1 MHSRGKADYCRCGDG
16 KVLQVNVGW
25 EVLRNLLYRTGYM
38 CGLVCG
44 KGWNV
49 MDRELFAKLFD
60 DKYFNNF
67 CGMIDELRKQE
78 YRITMPYE
86 TATLLYA
93 ANVDCT
99 KGNENIEAIHSRV
112 KHFLNQD
119 DQRISKTTSFYDY
132 FVITNIM
139 WIADGKREQLE
150 DNRFRLVPLDLTEY
164 ADSICKFDICT
175 CGYKPK
181 VLFSCFIN
189 SLTGKVICEKCGLS
203 VSKLFTHEADIF
215 HGDSGT
221 VYVNLQNGIKV
232 LSDLWNREVAKN
244 ESILHRTMRELLSYG
259 ANVCVNRI
267 LYDLHEKLYGYMVDK
282 NIYRKPEYW
291 NEPGYW
297 DIATDKM
304 MEHPEPVQWVED
316 YLWEN
321 MPCQISI

>member
-1 MHSRGKADYCRCGDG
+1 
-16 KVLQVNVGW
+16 
-25 EVLRNLLYRTGYM
+25 
-38 CGLVCG
+38 
-44 KGWNV
+44 
-49 MDRELFAKLFD
+49 MDKELFAKLYTDESF
-60 DKYFNNF
+60 KKF
-67 CGMIDELRKQE
+67 CSQVDQLRKQE
-78 YRITMPYE
+78 YKISLPLE
-86 TATLLYA
+86 TTILLLGSGIGYLKE
-93 ANVDCT
+93 D
-99 KGNENIEAIHSRV
+99 IHISSLHNLV
-112 KHFLNQD
+112 MKFLD
-119 DQRISKTTSFYDY
+119 PTGRGISKNTTFYDY

-150 DNRFRLVPLDLTEY
+150 DNRFRQLPLDLTEY
-164 ADSICKFDICT
+164 ADSICKFDTCT

-181 VLFSCFIN
+181 VLFSCFWN

-203 VSKLFTHEADIF
+203 VNMLFTHEADIF

-221 VYVNLQNGIKV
+221 VYVNLEDGIKR
-232 LSDLWNREVAKN
+232 LSDLWNKEVEKN

-267 LYDLHEKLYGYMVDK
+267 LYDLHEKLYGYMVER

-304 MEHPEPVQWVED
+304 MECKEPVQWVED